1 MPPDSSRMRAA
12 TPEQQKALKL
22 GEYYTVG
29 AKGIIDSDADLEALA
44 RELAVSKPWEELK
57 DQ

>member
-1 MPPDSSRMRAA
+1 MRAA